1 MQGLPVSFVAII
13 QEVTGE
19 SCFFISFLCLE
30 RISVAYLESFFDYE
44 KN

>member
-19 SCFFISFLCLE
+19 SCFFIY
-30 RISVAYLESFFDYE
+30 AWKESLSPT
-44 KN
+44 

>member
-13 QEVTGE
+13 QEITGE
-19 SCFFISFLCLE
+19 SCFFISCLE
-30 RISVAYLESFFDYE
+30 RISVAYLESSFDYE